1 MATVHI
7 QPGTGIG
14 SGTLA
19 DPYYYDQLSTA
30 ETQAG
35 AGGTILF
42 TDGDYTI
49 TGTTLLDG
57 VGSSGN
63 SITYQSLNSK
73 GAVIKSN
80 TSGTLRQ
87 IIVGS
92 TGNTS
97 NINVENFKF
106 IDCNLQV
113 STAGDGSIKGNDITT
128 STAISLAG
136 GQTFISA
143 VGSTGS
149 SKFQNNLVIF
159 IRNSGNY
166 IERDTGNFAEF
177 SGNTIYVECGTQT
190 FYFCYAQANSFA
202 FCTVSKNNILYADD
216 GSVIDTE
223 NNSMATNMT
232 NSCFYQW
239 DDTYNTSGGTN
250 NIFADPLFVDVANRD
265 FRLRP
270 GSPCINDSEPSLQDL
285 YPNAL
290 WVSGEYTG
298 GSSDGS
304 YSAPYTTIKNALA
317 SNSDA
322 DVVVCVK
329 AGVTSLTNGY
339 SNYPSKSTVQIIG
352 EKGTTLNTDLSA
364 AFGDM
369 MSASNATYTF
379 KNINFLQNNTNKI
392 ERGVIGNV
400 GINFNLVLD
409 GCTYKVLDNC
419 GQWSAF
425 RATNITVKNCFIETY
440 CYGSISG
447 FDSNA
452 AVLIHD
458 GLFTAENCTFYNKKN
473 NYHAPPNDQTSMLYN
488 RSWSVSKTASY
499 TNCIFYAEG
508 STNTTT
514 GLTGNNFNYRTFTDC
529 CVYSPHNYL
538 NDFTASQ
545 DSGTPVLADPLFV
558 DRANGDF
565 RLRPGSPCITI

>member
-7 QPGTGIG
+7 QPGTGTG

-87 IIVGS
+87 ITVGS

-106 IDCNLQV
+106 IDCNFQV

-177 SGNTIYVECGTQT
+177 SGNTIYVECGTGT

-202 FCTVSKNNILYADD
+202 FCPVSKNNILYADD

-232 NSCFYQW
+232 NTCFYQW
-239 DDTYNTSGGTN
+239 DDSHNTSGGTN

-270 GSPCINDSEPSLQDL
+270 GSPCLNDSEPSLQDL
-285 YPNAL
+285 YPNAI

-298 GSSDGS
+298 TESGTYSQPYHDLREAVDSS
-304 YSAPYTTIKNALA
+304 AA
-317 SNSDA
+317 SDI
-322 DVVVCVK
+322 VICVK
-329 AGVTSLTNGY
+329 AGTTSLVGG
-339 SNYPSKSTVQIIG
+339 NYTPQQHTSVTIIG
-352 EKGTTLNTDLSA
+352 ENGTTIDSGGATTFA
-364 AFGDM
+364 AFY
-369 MSASNATYTF
+369 NATGTYTF
-379 KNINFLQNNTNKI
+379 KNIDFLNNAVGNTGHD
-392 ERGVIGNV
+392 RGFV
-400 GINFNLVLD
+400 GKNLDNLVLEN
-409 GCTYKVLDNC
+409 CTYK
-419 GQWSAF
+419 SADTSAQRGVF
-425 RATNITVKNCFIETY
+425 FADNITAKNCSLE
-440 CYGSISG
+440 SWVWKV
-447 FDSNA
+447 NA
-452 AVLIHD
+452 DVHVLNHTQS
-458 GLFTAENCTFYNKKN
+458 LTAENCTFYNKKN
-473 NYHAPPNDQTSMLYN
+473 NFAG
-488 RSWSVSKTASY
+488 SVSASVDQEKVLKVASITNLATY
-499 TNCIFYAEG
+499 TNCIFYAQG
-508 STNTTT
+508 MSNTTT
-514 GLTGNNFNYRTFTDC
+514 GLTGNNFTGKTFTDC
-529 CVYSPHNYL
+529 CVYSPDNFL

-545 DSGTPVLADPLFV
+545 DSGTAVLSDPLFV
-558 DRANGDF
+558 DQANGDF